1 MFFAIGRFDHKPKYE
16 NIQANRT
23 FYLQI
28 KTFDYSMNWLRL
40 IRYKNLLIVFFT
52 QLLVW
57 YCLIYNRHNFLGLLR
72 FWDFLPIA
80 LSTLLI
86 AAAGYIIND
95 YFDIKIDL
103 INRPE
108 KVILEKRIPL
118 RTAIIAHTVLN
129 LVAMA
134 LVIPMAYHARH
145 LEWLLVQVMCIV
157 LLWFY
162 STHFK
167 RQLIIGNV
175 VIALLTALTV
185 IVLWVYEP
193 VLRMHYL
200 KLPPMSSFLMP
211 ALPDEWMF
219 GSFAFFA
226 FMLTWMR
233 EIVKDME
240 DHIGDAEEGCETMP
254 IKMGLQFSGRF
265 AQVLG
270 IITLTVL
277 GILAFALY
285 TRHYTVLAAYIG
297 LLLISITWWCFF
309 ISKKNTVQHY
319 HEASKWLKII
329 MILGIAS
336 LYIYHLTI
344 QNIHA

>member
-1 MFFAIGRFDHKPKYE
+1 
-16 NIQANRT
+16 
-23 FYLQI
+23 
-28 KTFDYSMNWLRL
+28 MNWLRL

-57 YCLIYNRHNFLGLLR
+57 YCLIYNRYNFLGLLR

-103 INRPE
+103 INRPD

-118 RTAIIAHTVLN
+118 RAAIIAHVVLN
-129 LVAMA
+129 VVAMA
-134 LVIPMAYHARH
+134 LVVPIAYHARH
-145 LEWLLVQVMCIV
+145 LEWLLVQVLCIV

-167 RQLIIGNV
+167 RQFVIGNV
-175 VIALLTALTV
+175 VVALLTALTV
-185 IVLWVYEP
+185 IVLLVYEP
-193 VLRMHYL
+193 ALRMHYF
-200 KLPPMSSFLMP
+200 KLPPFSSFLMP
-211 ALPDEWMF
+211 ALPDNWMF

-240 DHIGDAEEGCETMP
+240 DHIGDAEEGCVTMP
-254 IKMGLQFSGRF
+254 IKMGLQFSRRF
-265 AQVLG
+265 AQLLG
-270 IITLTVL
+270 IITIATLA
-277 GILAFALY
+277 ILAWLLY
-285 TRHYTVLAAYIG
+285 TRYYKILGIYIA
-297 LLLISITWWCFF
+297 LLFLTISWWCFF
-309 ISKKNTVQHY
+309 ISRKNTVQHY
-319 HEASKWLKII
+319 SDASKWLKII
-329 MILGIAS
+329 MVLGIGS
-336 LYIYHLTI
+336 LYIYHITI
-344 QNIHA
+344 QNVHV